1 MSRWKF
7 VINDLRIRIS
17 SIMPVKLVSRNVP
30 RVFLT
35 RLGTNNFEGVLRMLE
50 DTIWTARHYGFKEEE
65 LFTQMKT
72 DLETVKNALQPV
84 S

>member
-1 MSRWKF
+1 

-17 SIMPVKLVSRNVP
+17 SIMPVKLVSQNVP
-30 RVFLT
+30 KVFLT

-50 DTIWTARHYGFKEEE
+50 DTIWAARHYGFKKKEEE

>member
-1 MSRWKF
+1 MP
-7 VINDLRIRIS
+7 V
-17 SIMPVKLVSRNVP
+17 IMPVKLVSRNVP

-35 RLGTNNFEGVLRMLE
+35 RLGTNNFEDVLRMLE
-50 DTIWTARHYGFKEEE
+50 DTIWAARHDGFKEHYGFKEEE

>member
-1 MSRWKF
+1 
-7 VINDLRIRIS
+7 
-17 SIMPVKLVSRNVP
+17 
-30 RVFLT
+30 
-35 RLGTNNFEGVLRMLE
+35 LGTNNFEGVLRMLE
-50 DTIWTARHYGFKEEE
+50 DTIWAARHYGFKEEE